1 MFIKQISV
9 FLENRP
15 GTLREMTSVLG
26 SGSIDIRELSVA
38 DTQHFGIVRL
48 IVKADALDNAMA
60 LLKGAG
66 YTAKINNVFCAE
78 IDDKPNGLANLLTI
92 IENEKLSVEYI
103 YSFRR
108 NNEGRALMV
117 LRLSEKERGL
127 AVLNAYGV
135 RLYSQEEVD
144 QI

>member
-15 GTLREMTSVLG
+15 GTLREMTALLG
-26 SGSIDIRELSVA
+26 SGNIDIHEISVA

-48 IVKADALDNAMA
+48 IIKSDAVDKAIS

-66 YTAKINNVFCAE
+66 YTASINNVICAE
-78 IDDKPNGLANLLTI
+78 IDDKPAGLANLLTI
-92 IENEKLSVEYI
+92 IENEKLSVEYM

-108 NNEGRALMV
+108 TADNHALMV

-135 RLYSQEEVD
+135 RLINQAEADSL
-144 QI
+144 

>member
-15 GTLREMTSVLG
+15 GTLREMTALLG
-26 SGSIDIRELSVA
+26 SGNININEISVA

-48 IVKADALDNAMA
+48 IVKSDVLDAAMS

-66 YTAKINNVFCAE
+66 YTASINNVICAE
-78 IDDKPNGLANLLTI
+78 IDDKPAGLSNLLTI
-92 IENEKLSVEYI
+92 IENEKLSVEYM

-108 NNEGRALMV
+108 TADNHVLMV

-135 RLYSQEEVD
+135 RLID
-144 QI
+144 QAEADVL

>member
-15 GTLREMTSVLG
+15 GTLRELTALLG
-26 SGSIDIRELSVA
+26 SGNIDICEISVA

-48 IVKADALDNAMA
+48 IIRSDAMDKAMA

-66 YTAKINNVFCAE
+66 YTARINSVICAE
-78 IDDKPNGLANLLTI
+78 IDDKPAGLANLLTI
-92 IENEKLSVEYI
+92 IENEKLSVEYM

-108 NNEGRALMV
+108 TTDGKALMV

-135 RLYSQEEVD
+135 RLRTQDEVD
-144 QI
+144 AF

>member
-15 GTLREMTSVLG
+15 GTLREMTAVLG
-26 SGSIDIRELSVA
+26 SGNVDIREISVA

-48 IVKADALDNAMA
+48 IVKSDSIDRAVQ
-60 LLKGAG
+60 LLKNAG
-66 YTAKINNVFCAE
+66 YTASINNVFCVE
-78 IDDKPNGLANLLTI
+78 IDDQPSGLCNLLGI

-103 YSFRR
+103 YSFRHADNQR
-108 NNEGRALMV
+108 VLMV

-135 RLYSQEEVD
+135 PLHGQDEIDRL
-144 QI
+144 

>member
-15 GTLREMTSVLG
+15 GTLRELTALLG
-26 SGSIDIRELSVA
+26 SGNIDIREISVA
-38 DTQHFGIVRL
+38 DTQQFGIVRL
-48 IVKADALDNAMA
+48 IVRSDRIDAAMS

-66 YTAKINNVFCAE
+66 YTAKINNVICAE
-78 IDDKPNGLANLLTI
+78 IDDKPSGLSNLLTI
-92 IENEKLSVEYI
+92 IENEKLSVEYM

-108 NNEGRALMV
+108 TADNRALMV
-117 LRLSEKERGL
+117 VRPSEKERGL

-135 RLYSQEEVD
+135 RLHTQEEVD
-144 QI
+144 KL

>member
-15 GTLREMTSVLG
+15 GTLREMTALLG
-26 SGSIDIRELSVA
+26 SGNIDIREISVA
-38 DTQHFGIVRL
+38 DTQQFGIVRL
-48 IVKADALDNAMA
+48 IVRSDVIDRAMA

-66 YTAKINNVFCAE
+66 YTASINNVICAE
-78 IDDKPNGLANLLTI
+78 IDDKPSGLANLLTI
-92 IENEKLSVEYI
+92 IENEKLSVEYM

-108 NNEGRALMV
+108 TADDHALMV

-127 AVLNAYGV
+127 AVLKAYGV
-135 RLYSQEEVD
+135 RLHSQEEID

>member
-15 GTLREMTSVLG
+15 GTLRELTALLG
-26 SGSIDIRELSVA
+26 SGNIDIHELSVA

-48 IVKADALDNAMA
+48 IVRSEMIDATMA

-66 YTAKINNVFCAE
+66 YTASINNVICAE
-78 IDDKPNGLANLLTI
+78 IDDKPGGLANLLTI
-92 IENEKLSVEYI
+92 IENEKMSVEYM

-108 NNEGRALMV
+108 TSDRHALMV

-127 AVLNAYGV
+127 AVMKAYGV
-135 RLYSQEEVD
+135 KLYSQAEVD
-144 QI
+144 RL

>member
-15 GTLREMTSVLG
+15 GTLRELTALLG
-26 SGSIDIRELSVA
+26 SGNIDIREISVA
-38 DTQHFGIVRL
+38 DTQHFGIIRL
-48 IVKADALDNAMA
+48 IVKSDVLDRTMA

-66 YTAKINNVFCAE
+66 YTAKVNNVFCAE
-78 IDDKPNGLANLLTI
+78 IDDKPAGLSNLLTI

-108 NNEGRALMV
+108 SADNHALMV

-144 QI
+144 QF

>member
-15 GTLREMTSVLG
+15 GTLREMTAVLG
-26 SGSIDIRELSVA
+26 SGNVDISEISIA

-48 IVKADALDNAMA
+48 IVKSNSIDKAMS
-60 LLKGAG
+60 LLKNAG
-66 YTAKINNVFCAE
+66 YTASINNVFCVE
-78 IDDKPNGLANLLTI
+78 IEDKPLGLCNLLTI

-103 YSFRR
+103 YSFRHSDDKR
-108 NNEGRALMV
+108 VLMV

-135 RLYSQEEVD
+135 PLHGQDEID
-144 QI
+144 NL

>member
-15 GTLREMTSVLG
+15 GTLRELTSVLG
-26 SGSIDIRELSVA
+26 SGNIDIRELSVA

-48 IVKADALDNAMA
+48 IVKSDAIDSAMA
-60 LLKGAG
+60 LLKGAR
-66 YTAKINNVFCAE
+66 YTAKINNVICAE

-92 IENEKLSVEYI
+92 IENEKLSVEYM

-108 NNEGRALMV
+108 GTDNHALMV
-117 LRLSEKERGL
+117 LRLSEKDRGV

-135 RLYSQEEVD
+135 KLHSQEEVD
-144 QI
+144 KL